1 MRYLSADVGGTFTDL
16 VLIDNERGLTFVGKL
31 PSAERGTAGSIAK
44 GIAHIAD
51 KAGLAPAEID
61 LFVHGFTVA
70 TKGCRDPPEIG
81 TQQRPQLYA
90 LRQQKPAPIVPRSRV
105 VEVAER
111 LDAFGQVAE
120 PLSEGEVARGTP
132 EVAGV

>member
-70 TKGCRDPPEIG
+70 TNAFLMRRGAKVVLLVTKGFRDLLEIG
-81 TQQRPQLYA
+81 TQ
-90 LRQQKPAPIVPRSRV
+90 
-105 VEVAER
+105 
-111 LDAFGQVAE
+111 
-120 PLSEGEVARGTP
+120 
-132 EVAGV
+132 